1 MMFQKAI
8 LFNDYETAEKILDTG
23 NVRTQKELGR
33 QVKGFDNGL
42 WAVNC
47 RRIVYEANKYKF
59 AQNRQL
65 LDELLATRG
74 TTLVEASPYDTIW
87 GIGMTKDDEGA
98 TDRSKWKGKNWL
110 GHILTLLRD
119 DFENT
124 FSGNGAE
131 QV

>member
-1 MMFQKAI
+1 MPIISAKILGNTTRITHFLHKSDFRALGIGFNSAEQYMMFQKAI

-59 AQNRQL
+59 AQNR
-65 LDELLATRG
+65 
-74 TTLVEASPYDTIW
+74 
-87 GIGMTKDDEGA
+87 
-98 TDRSKWKGKNWL
+98 
-110 GHILTLLRD
+110 
-119 DFENT
+119 
-124 FSGNGAE
+124 
-131 QV
+131 

>member
-1 MMFQKAI
+1 MGIGFNSAEQYMMFQKAI

-87 GIGMTKDDEGA
+87 GIGMTKDD
-98 TDRSKWKGKNWL
+98 
-110 GHILTLLRD
+110 
-119 DFENT
+119 
-124 FSGNGAE
+124 
-131 QV
+131 

>member
-1 MMFQKAI
+1 MDENS
-8 LFNDYETAEKILDTG
+8 LLN
-23 NVRTQKELGR
+23 
-33 QVKGFDNGL
+33 NGL

-59 AQNRQL
+59 SQNRQL

-110 GHILTLLRD
+110 GI
-119 DFENT
+119 F
-124 FSGNGAE
+124 
-131 QV
+131 